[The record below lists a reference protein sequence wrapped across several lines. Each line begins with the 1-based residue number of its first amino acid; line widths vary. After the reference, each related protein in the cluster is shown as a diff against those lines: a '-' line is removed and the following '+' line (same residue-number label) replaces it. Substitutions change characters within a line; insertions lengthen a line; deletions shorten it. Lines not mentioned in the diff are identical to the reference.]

1 MTLTDSECEF
11 VKKELGREPN
21 SLEYGMLDI
30 MFSEHCSYKS
40 SRPLLGLFPT
50 KGERVILGPGD
61 DAGIVELTDELALVM
76 GMESHNHPSAI
87 EPYGGAG
94 TGIGGIIR
102 DIISMGAMPVALLDS
117 LKFGPL
123 EDQRSRYIF
132 EYVVKGI
139 SDYGNRVGIPTVGGD
154 VEFDEN
160 FKFNP
165 LVNVVCAGLVKK
177 DDIVRGIA
185 PNVGDIFVLMGGRTG
200 RDGIHGV
207 TFASE
212 ELTTESELEDRPA
225 VQVGDPFT
233 KKTVLES
240 TLEALDKIDVVGL
253 KDLGG
258 GGLTCCVSEM
268 AGKCGNGAE
277 VELTKIP
284 LREEGMT
291 PYEIML
297 SESQE
302 RMVFVVKPED
312 VDPLMELFEKY
323 ELPYAAIGKVTDT
336 QNLVIKQ
343 NGEVIAEVQTCL
355 LSDPPIIN
363 RESCNPSDEGC
374 GPFET
379 AEYMELEDIEVGEA
393 ILKLISS
400 PNIASKKWVYRQ
412 YDHEVQI
419 RTAVKPGD
427 DAAVLRID
435 DEKAFALTSDCN
447 SIHVKLDPY
456 HGGAGAV
463 AEAFRNVI
471 SMGAEPIC
479 IVDCLNFGNPEKP
492 YVFWQFKECI
502 KGMSDIAI
510 RFNTPVI
517 SGNVGFYNETEGVT
531 VNPSP
536 VVSVAGLMDLKDIR
550 TMNFKDEGDKI
561 ILIGK
566 TFAELDGSQYH
577 KAVYGIA
584 QGKPPEV
591 NIESEFNSA
600 TTILELIRND
610 VDGNI
615 TAVHDCSAGGLGVAI
630 AEMAISG
637 KIGASIDTSK
647 VPVENEGMNISE
659 ILFSESNAR
668 FIVTV
673 KSKNV
678 KELLTKIDVSAAI
691 IGEVGGNNLTIDG
704 NHVNLSVEELK
715 ESYHGVI
722 EKFMA

>member
-312 VDPLMELFEKY
+312 VDPLMEIFEKY

-379 AEYMELEDIEVGEA
+379 AEYMELEDIEVEKA
-393 ILKLISS
+393 ILKLLSS

-517 SGNVGFYNETEGVT
+517 SGNVSFYNETEGVT

-615 TAVHDCSAGGLGVAI
+615 TAVHDCSSGGLGVAI

-678 KELLTKIDVSAAI
+678 KELLTKIDVPAAI